1 MCQFVRGWP
10 DLDEEL
16 IVSDGRTQQFN
27 WFEDNIS
34 ALSDVRKAEEC
45 G

>member
-16 IVSDGRTQQFN
+16 IVSDGRTQQFKGLGN
-27 WFEDNIS
+27 NIS